1 MPRPRLHSRCWL
13 KWSLLA
19 AVRMDIAGD
28 PKCMLWRPID
38 SVLDML
44 EPPSAAPIMLIKQT
58 PPECLRLLGQDQHL
72 AVGLPSLQLAGS
84 RSDRWIWARS

>member
-1 MPRPRLHSRCWL
+1 
-13 KWSLLA
+13 
-19 AVRMDIAGD
+19 MDIAGD
-28 PKCMLWRPID
+28 TKCMLWRPID

-84 RSDRWIWARS
+84 LRQVDLGTLVVVLEAGGQLID